1 MKRFSFQYQAS
12 GDPAQLLME
21 VIRTARG
28 FASDSGLSAELSTRL
43 VIVVE
48 ELVTNVVKHGL
59 EVGIVT
65 VEGRLELHEQGVSFV
80 LEDNGIA
87 FDPRAHP
94 DPGGPHPVT
103 GGGAGIPLVRAW
115 ADIREYRRER
125 DRNRLELVV
134 RG

>member
-1 MKRFSFQYQAS
+1 
-12 GDPAQLLME
+12 ME
-21 VIRTARG
+21 AIATAHG
-28 FASDSGLSAELSTRL
+28 FATDNGLAPELATRL

-48 ELVTNVVKHGL
+48 ELVGNVVKHGL
-59 EVGIVT
+59 VTGIVA
-65 VEGRLELHEQGVSFV
+65 VEGRLELHERGVSFV

-87 FDPRAHP
+87 FDPRTHP

-125 DRNRLELVV
+125 NRNRLELLVLA
-134 RG
+134 